1 MEASSEKGL
10 DFSAEFGRLHG
21 SSAWCPYS
29 GEMISGGPYL
39 EINLGQIYDIC
50 GVEAQGE
57 PGASET
63 TSFTLSYSN
72 DGMAFTDFNSNQ
84 VTRYCRICHLCPY
97 MSVTEYVPTKPPAR
111 TFIWKGVHARGS
123 LYPLGSKNAIWY
135 LFGCSAW
142 NVSQQMR
149 SRCILDQWAEKKS
162 VSVDLLLSN

>member
-1 MEASSEKGL
+1 MFTGACRDTNVGIRDELKVIPDDQMEASSEKGL

-97 MSVTEYVPTKPPAR
+97 
-111 TFIWKGVHARGS
+111 
-123 LYPLGSKNAIWY
+123 
-135 LFGCSAW
+135 
-142 NVSQQMR
+142 VS
-149 SRCILDQWAEKKS
+149 D
-162 VSVDLLLSN
+162 